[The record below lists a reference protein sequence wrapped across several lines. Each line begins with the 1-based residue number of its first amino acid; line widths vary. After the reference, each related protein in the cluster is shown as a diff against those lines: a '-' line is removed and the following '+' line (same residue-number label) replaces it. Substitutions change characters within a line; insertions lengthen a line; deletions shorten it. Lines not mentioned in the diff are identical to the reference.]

1 MKKRINKLL
10 LVVFVII
17 FVSLSG
23 CSNLLNGKYD
33 PSLSIGEQIK
43 TRHYDHNAKDFG
55 KNELLDEIL
64 DASEKNDDV
73 RIKELFSD
81 YAINEDKDLDSQIET
96 YLKSFPKVNEL
107 KNRGCSEFGSHNR
120 GSSEYNYLYEPV
132 VHIVDNDGNVY
143 RLVVMWVEGDSD
155 DSDKQGI
162 HSIQLISEERYNKH
176 DYVIHSQDDEPG
188 IFVYIYGED

>member
-1 MKKRINKLL
+1 MKIRINKWLIVV
-10 LVVFVII
+10 LVLFIVA
-17 FVSLSG
+17 LSG
-23 CSNLLNGKYD
+23 CSNPLNGKYA

-43 TRHYDHNAKDFG
+43 TRQYNHNAKDFG
-55 KNELLDEIL
+55 KEELLDEIL

-73 RIKELFSD
+73 RIKELFSN
-81 YAINEDKDLDSQIET
+81 YAIKEDKDLDSQIET

-132 VHIVDNDGNVY
+132 VFIIDNDGNVY
-143 RLVVMWVEGDSD
+143 RLIVMWVEGDSD
-155 DSDKQGI
+155 NSDKQGI

-188 IFVYIYGED
+188 IFVYD